1 MLLYVHIPFCESKC
15 PYCAFGSVTG
25 AQNLAQD
32 YFSAM
37 INDFRAQTQNLDVL
51 RGRIS
56 SVFFGGGTP
65 SAISAKFYEPL
76 FSEISP
82 FLAIDCEITAE
93 ANPNSAT
100 LSWLKDMRNF
110 GVNRISFGA
119 QSFFDDKLKFLGRI
133 HDARQIKKAVSNA
146 RAAGF
151 SNINAD
157 LIYGTK
163 LDTKKRLLEEVLNVR
178 DLGVDHVSAYSLTL
192 EKDTPFYGRQSLKKD
207 SAVLAKFLIR
217 ELENAGFK
225 QYEISNFG
233 RICRHNLGY
242 WQGKD
247 YLALGAYAVGFR
259 RNFRFYNAPN
269 LERYIANPHEKKREI
284 LSADELNLE
293 KIFLGARSVVGIEA
307 KILTPSQLE
316 NARIL
321 ESSGKLNFKDGRFFN
336 ENFLLADEI
345 ALFIAG

>member
-1 MLLYVHIPFCESKC
+1 
-15 PYCAFGSVTG
+15 
-25 AQNLAQD
+25 
-32 YFSAM
+32 M
-37 INDFRAQTQNLDVL
+37 ISDFRAQTQNLGVL

-65 SAISAKFYEPL
+65 SAIGAKFYEPL

-82 FLAIDCEITAE
+82 FLARGCEITAE

-146 RAAGF
+146 RAAEF
-151 SNINAD
+151 SNVNAD

-163 LDTKKRLLEEVLNVR
+163 LDTKKRLLEEVLSVR

-192 EKDTPFYGRQSLKKD
+192 EKDTPFYDRQSLKKD